1 MNESLAPLRAKRQE
15 LAAKPDY
22 INKVLADGAERA
34 RVIARETMKEV
45 RQKMGL
51 S

>member
-1 MNESLAPLRAKRQE
+1 MNEALASLREKRLK

-22 INKVLADGAERA
+22 TREVLADGAERA